1 MKKNQTASPDDSRGR
16 ASLFSRF
23 MKWIEKGRREAP
35 LCSSCAVHSS
45 GTGWVPPEN
54 RDSGHRK

>member
-16 ASLFSRF
+16 ASLFFRF

-35 LCSSCAVHSS
+35 LCSS
-45 GTGWVPPEN
+45 
-54 RDSGHRK
+54 